1 MEVTSRPDAMVVLTV
16 TQARENLAELIDT
29 THRSGEPMVL
39 TQEGRPV
46 AVMLD
51 HGVFERLL
59 EAADEANDRATVTL
73 AGQGD

>member
-1 MEVTSRPDAMVVLTV
+1 MVKLTV

-39 TQEGRPV
+39 TREGRPV

-51 HGVFERLL
+51 HALFERLL
-59 EAADEANDRATVTL
+59 RAADDASQPATTL
-73 AGQGD
+73 AR

>member
-1 MEVTSRPDAMVVLTV
+1 MEVTSRPETMVVLTV

-39 TQEGRPV
+39 TQGGRPV

-59 EAADEANDRATVTL
+59 EAADEANDRETVTL

>member
-1 MEVTSRPDAMVVLTV
+1 MVVLTV

-39 TQEGRPV
+39 TQGGRPV

-59 EAADEANDRATVTL
+59 EAADEANDRETVTL